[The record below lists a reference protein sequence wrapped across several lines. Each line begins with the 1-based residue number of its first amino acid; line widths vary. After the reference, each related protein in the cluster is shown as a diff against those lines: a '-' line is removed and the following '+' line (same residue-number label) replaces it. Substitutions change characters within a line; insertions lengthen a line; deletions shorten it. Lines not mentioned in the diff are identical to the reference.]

1 MVMIYEFFYLVN
13 IILFESWCII
23 SYILG
28 VFLIDFFYF
37 FIGFCLVNIDEIFE
51 SYNNVSFD
59 LGFV

>member
-1 MVMIYEFFYLVN
+1 MVMIYEFFYLID
-13 IILFESWCII
+13 IIVFESWCII
-23 SYILG
+23 SYILR
-28 VFLIDFFYF
+28 VFLFNFVYF